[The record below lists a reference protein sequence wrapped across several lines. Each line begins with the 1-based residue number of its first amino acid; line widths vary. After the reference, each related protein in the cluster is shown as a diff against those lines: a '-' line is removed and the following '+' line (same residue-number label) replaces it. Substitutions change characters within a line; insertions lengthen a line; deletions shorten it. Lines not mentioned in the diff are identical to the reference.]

1 MERIFDPLIAY
12 FAYLKS
18 FPYAPRGLTNPH
30 EEKKGA
36 IFWMMVKDKL
46 FWFCRLFD
54 YNWTNNK
61 FPTSYGKETNL
72 LPMTVL
78 TV

>member
-1 MERIFDPLIAY
+1 MTRVHSYRQREMERIFDPLIAY

-36 IFWMMVKDKL
+36 IF
-46 FWFCRLFD
+46 
-54 YNWTNNK
+54 
-61 FPTSYGKETNL
+61 
-72 LPMTVL
+72 
-78 TV
+78 